1 MLRNSIDF
9 LLFVVYNVIGKKED
23 VRKVGKHADL
33 RAFGSN
39 PPAKSFFAYIHD
51 GTVTVGDTE

>member
-1 MLRNSIDF
+1 M
-9 LLFVVYNVIGKKED
+9 LFVVYNVIGKKED